1 MKTREQLI
9 KIFENTIEDIREGGY
24 EVSSGFIDFP
34 EEMKMLR
41 ETKMYKSVNKIQG
54 KSGVYPSPKVYV
66 QNIDTFE
73 KARELGPGCA
83 VLNMA
88 SSKRPGGGV
97 ETGSRA
103 QEEDLCRRSNLIQSL
118 FMYSPEKWDE
128 YFSEGYNFP
137 KKFNTQGFTYPISV
151 YGGIYSPGVC
161 VYKEAG
167 TYKYLREPFSCSVIS
182 VAGVVRPDIDKNTG
196 EMLGKFIPIVKGKIR
211 TILRIALENNHSK
224 LVLGALGCG
233 AFKNPPA
240 HVARLFKEVLSE
252 AEFTGAFEEICFA
265 ILDDN
270 NSGRDHNPSGN
281 LKPFADVFGE
291 I

>member
-9 KIFENTIEDIREGGY
+9 EIFEDTIEDIQCGGY
-24 EVSSGFIDFP
+24 EMSSGFIDFP
-34 EEMKMLR
+34 EEHKMLR
-41 ETKMYKSVNKIQG
+41 ETKMYKSIDKIRG
-54 KSGVYPSPKVYV
+54 KSGTYSNPKVYV

-73 KARELGPGCA
+73 KAKELGPGCA

-128 YFSEGYNFP
+128 YFSEGYDFP
-137 KKFNTQGFTYPISV
+137 KKYNTLGFTYPISV

-161 VYKEAG
+161 VYKEAK
-167 TYKYLREPFSCSVIS
+167 TYKYLREPFFCSVIS
-182 VAGVVRPDIDKNTG
+182 VAGVVRPDIDKTSG
-196 EMLGKFIPIVKGKIR
+196 EMLGKYVPVVKGKIR
-211 TILRIALENNHSK
+211 TILRIALDNNHTK

-240 HVARLFKEVLSE
+240 HVARLFKEVLGE
-252 AEFTGAFEEICFA
+252 AEFSGAFEEICFA